1 MSAEEASVTLV
12 IPARAQFLRLARLTA
27 AGIASDLGFSVQGI
41 EDLRVAVDEACAVLI
56 DGCGDGG
63 HKQHEVELHY
73 RIDGDRLLINGTS
86 HCGPGDPIELH
97 PVARELLA
105 MTADEHEVFTTA
117 NGRAFRLTKRRKDAD
132 G

>member
-1 MSAEEASVTLV
+1 MTIDEPSVTLI
-12 IPARAQFLRLARLTA
+12 IPAQPRYLRLARLTA

-56 DGCGDGG
+56 DGCPDEQ

-73 RIDGDRLLINGTS
+73 QIDGDRLLINGTS
-86 HCGPGDPIELH
+86 HCGPGDPIDLH
-97 PVARELLA
+97 PVARELLT
-105 MTADEHEVFTTA
+105 MTADEHEVFPTA
-117 NGRAFRLTKRRKDAD
+117 NGRAFRLTKRRKDAV

>member
-1 MSAEEASVTLV
+1 MSEAEASVTLT
-12 IPARAQFLRLARLTA
+12 IPAQTRYLRLARLAA

-56 DGCGDGG
+56 DGCRDG

-73 RIDGDRLLINGTS
+73 HIDGDRLLINGLS
-86 HCGPGDPIELH
+86 QCGPGEPIDLH
-97 PVARELLA
+97 PVARELLS
-105 MTADEHEVFTTA
+105 MTADEHEVFPTP

>member
-1 MSAEEASVTLV
+1 MSTDEASVTLT
-12 IPARAQFLRLARLTA
+12 IPARTRYLRLARLTA

-56 DGCGDGG
+56 DGCADSN

-73 RIDGDRLLINGTS
+73 LIDGDRLLINGVS
-86 HCGPGDPIELH
+86 HCGPGEPIDVH
-97 PVARELLA
+97 PVARELLGI
-105 MTADEHEVFTTA
+105 TSDEHEVFSTA
-117 NGRAFRLTKRRKDAD
+117 NGRAFRLTKRRKDTD